1 MSLHTDVYARLERIK
16 ELWRE
21 LERTRQTSSRYDVL
35 VEMIRR
41 ESSAYLTLLETQPE
55 RDRARPNRERADR
68 PAPVTMANLS
78 PADAVVGRLERIKE
92 LWLEL
97 EGTSRT
103 SARYE
108 ALVEMI
114 RAESSAGD
122 FDGRRDFPDPHASR
136 AAKLSGDGRGF
147 ARHQD

>member
-1 MSLHTDVYARLERIK
+1 MRLHTDVYARLERIK

-55 RDRARPNRERADR
+55 RDRAQPDRDRAYR
-68 PAPVTMANLS
+68 QAPVTMADLRPPS
-78 PADAVVGRLERIKE
+78 TVVGPLERIKE

-122 FDGRRDFPDPHASR
+122 FDGLARLPGSSHLTSRQAEPRREGPR
-136 AAKLSGDGRGF
+136 R
-147 ARHQD
+147 QE

>member
-41 ESSAYLTLLETQPE
+41 ESSAYLTLLESQPE
-55 RDRARPNRERADR
+55 RARAQADRDRADQ
-68 PAPVTMANLS
+68 PAPVTMADLPPPNT
-78 PADAVVGRLERIKE
+78 VVGRLERIKE

-103 SARYE
+103 SARYA

-122 FDGRRDFPDPHASR
+122 FDGLSRLPGSSHLTRRQAEPRREGPR
-136 AAKLSGDGRGF
+136 R
-147 ARHQD
+147 QE

>member
-21 LERTRQTSSRYDVL
+21 LERTRQTASRYDEL

-41 ESSAYLTLLETQPE
+41 ESSAYLTLLETQPD
-55 RDRARPNRERADR
+55 RDRAQPSRDRADQ
-68 PAPVTMANLS
+68 PAPVAMPDLS
-78 PADAVVGRLERIKE
+78 PPNTVIGRLERIKE

-122 FDGRRDFPDPHASR
+122 FDGRHDFPDPHTPR
-136 AAKLSGDGRGF
+136 AAKLSGGGRGF
-147 ARHQD
+147 ARRQE

>member
-1 MSLHTDVYARLERIK
+1 VTLHTDVYARLERIK

-21 LERTRQTSSRYDVL
+21 LERTRPTSGRYNAL
-35 VEMIRR
+35 VDMIRA
-41 ESSAYLTLLETQPE
+41 ESSAYLTLLETQPD
-55 RDRARPNRERADR
+55 RDRAQPDRDRADQPT
-68 PAPVTMANLS
+68 PATMADLS
-78 PADAVVGRLERIKE
+78 PPNPLHGRLERIKE

-103 SARYE
+103 SPRYE

-122 FDGRRDFPDPHASR
+122 FDGRHDFPDPHTSR
-136 AAKLSGDGRGF
+136 AGKVSGDERGLGR
-147 ARHQD
+147 RQE

>member
-41 ESSAYLTLLETQPE
+41 ESSAYLTLLESQPE
-55 RDRARPNRERADR
+55 RGRAQADRDRADQ
-68 PAPVTMANLS
+68 PAPVTMADLPPPS
-78 PADAVVGRLERIKE
+78 TVVGRLERIKE

-122 FDGRRDFPDPHASR
+122 FDGLPRLPGSSHLTRRQAEPRREGPR
-136 AAKLSGDGRGF
+136 R
-147 ARHQD
+147 QE

>member
-1 MSLHTDVYARLERIK
+1 MRLHTDVYARLERIK

-55 RDRARPNRERADR
+55 RNRAQTDRDRADQ
-68 PAPVTMANLS
+68 PAPVTIADLS
-78 PADAVVGRLERIKE
+78 PPNTVMGRLERIKE

-114 RAESSAGD
+114 RSESSAAD
-122 FDGRRDFPDPHASR
+122 FDVRHDFQDPRASR
-136 AAKLSGDGRGF
+136 AVKMTNAGRTV
-147 ARHQD
+147 ARRQE